1 MRNSLIF
8 TFVLALLPTIIG
20 ISTPLFFDD
29 STVKEYLITFF
40 TEKLSTDRSTVV
52 LIVYLFLLWLAQM
65 LSGYA
70 FNRIS
75 PQPPPETNF
84 KRFLTYIYNRVM
96 LLTYAIYEFFAIYI
110 LVLLVFGFFLTEVD
124 LQKNRISSNFLEM
137 ILYTIAI
144 ILMIGLLF
152 KITADAFLK
161 KHYKHKYLGMVKI
174 DQESTAGNL
183 ILDLQTQFCNIA
195 FLLILPLTLI
205 SVFSEGVGDSERAL
219 FLGLTSLVVACYIF
233 LMMKSKL
240 FDFIMK
246 PIK

>member
-1 MRNSLIF
+1 MRNPLIF
-8 TFVLALLPTIIG
+8 TFILVLLPTLVG
-20 ISTPLFFDD
+20 IATPIFISD

-40 TEKLSTDRSTVV
+40 TEKLSTDKGNVV
-52 LIVYLFLLWLAQM
+52 LVIYLVLLWPAKM

-70 FNRIS
+70 FNKNIS
-75 PQPPPETNF
+75 EPLPETRF
-84 KRFLTYIYNRVM
+84 KRILTYLYNRIM
-96 LLTYAIYEFFAIYI
+96 LITYAIYEFFAVYI

-152 KITADAFLK
+152 KVSSDAFIK
-161 KHYKHKYLGMVKI
+161 KYYKHKYLSMVKI
-174 DQESTAGNL
+174 DQESTAGKL

-205 SVFSEGVGDSERAL
+205 SVFSQGVGDSERAL
-219 FLGLTSLVVACYIF
+219 FLGLTSLVIACYIF

-246 PIK
+246 PII